1 MHEPHPGQF
10 DFEGDLNV
18 AEFINLAGELG
29 LYVLF
34 RPGPYICSEW
44 DWGGLPFW
52 LLRDPNMV
60 VRSQYH
66 GYTKERTQNMKLLLT
81 KATAGARRAAMIKF
95 SKGRETIHETTYTR
109 SYKSAKFVW
118 RSHYCCPS

>member
-10 DFEGDLNV
+10 DFEGDLDV
-18 AEFINLAGELG
+18 AEFIKLAGELG

-66 GYTKERTQNMKLLLT
+66 GYTKERTRSTWYEAFYLT
-81 KATAGARRAAMIKF
+81 RPTGKVYRA
-95 SKGRETIHETTYTR
+95 SLT
-109 SYKSAKFVW
+109 
-118 RSHYCCPS
+118 

>member
-1 MHEPHPGQF
+1 MVILNKATYVPWNLHEPYPGQF
-10 DFEGDLNV
+10 DFEDDLDV
-18 AEFINLAGELG
+18 AEFIKLAGELG

-66 GYTKERTQNMKLLLT
+66 GYTKERTNIAFGLFQLRVGHRLVLM
-81 KATAGARRAAMIKF
+81 KF
-95 SKGRETIHETTYTR
+95 SERPQNN
-109 SYKSAKFVW
+109 S
-118 RSHYCCPS
+118 

>member
-1 MHEPHPGQF
+1 MWIYK
-10 DFEGDLNV
+10 
-18 AEFINLAGELG
+18 AEFIKLAGELG

-66 GYTKERTQNMKLLLT
+66 GYTKGRTKSMRLM
-81 KATAGARRAAMIKF
+81 R
-95 SKGRETIHETTYTR
+95 TIL
-109 SYKSAKFVW
+109 
-118 RSHYCCPS
+118 

>member
-1 MHEPHPGQF
+1 MVILNKATYVPWNLHEPYPGQF
-10 DFEGDLNV
+10 DFEGDLDV
-18 AEFINLAGELG
+18 AEFIKLAGELG

-52 LLRDPNMV
+52 LLRDPNMI

-66 GYTKERTQNMKLLLT
+66 GYTKERTNIAFGLFQLRVGHRLVLM
-81 KATAGARRAAMIKF
+81 KF
-95 SKGRETIHETTYTR
+95 SERPQNN
-109 SYKSAKFVW
+109 S
-118 RSHYCCPS
+118 